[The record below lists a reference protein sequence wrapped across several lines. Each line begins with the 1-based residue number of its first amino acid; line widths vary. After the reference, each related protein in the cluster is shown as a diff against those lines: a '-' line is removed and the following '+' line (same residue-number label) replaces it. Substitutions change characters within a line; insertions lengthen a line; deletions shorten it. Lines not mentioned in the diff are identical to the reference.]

1 MRFASEGLQ
10 SAQRVRC
17 GRVCQTNRRG
27 GKHRQL
33 TTGRLHPDG
42 YRLPRT
48 HAASQLVGE
57 ALGNEMEEFMKLHVA
72 DLVKNY
78 GTQRALDGISLDL
91 PQGTRCLALIG
102 PSGGGKSTLLRHLG
116 GLELP
121 DGGSIEVNGNIL
133 SKNEN
138 ELRRFRR
145 RNGFLF
151 QGYNLFPHLTAM
163 QNIVLP
169 LVEVHGK
176 TAVEASDL
184 AVTNLER
191 FGLADHAAKLPV
203 QLSGGQQQRV
213 ALIRAMVAAPE
224 LLFLDEPTAALDP
237 EMTVEVLEL
246 VRELI
251 LGGQDVILCTHEMG
265 FARAVADAVAFVADG
280 KISECAAPEEFF
292 KTPKDSGVKRFLS
305 RVLEFK

>member
-1 MRFASEGLQ
+1 
-10 SAQRVRC
+10 
-17 GRVCQTNRRG
+17 
-27 GKHRQL
+27 
-33 TTGRLHPDG
+33 
-42 YRLPRT
+42 
-48 HAASQLVGE
+48 
-57 ALGNEMEEFMKLHVA
+57 MKLHVA
-72 DLVKNY
+72 DLVKSY
-78 GTQRALDGISLDL
+78 GTQRALDGLSLDL
-91 PQGTRCLALIG
+91 PGGTRCLALIG

-121 DGGSIEVNGNIL
+121 DAGSIEVNGSLL
-133 SKNEN
+133 SNNEN

-176 TAVEASDL
+176 TPAEANDL

-191 FGLADHAAKLPV
+191 FGLAHHSAKLSV

-265 FARAVADAVAFVADG
+265 FARAVADAVAFISDG
-280 KISECAAPEEFF
+280 KINECAGPEQLFN
-292 KTPKDSGVKRFLS
+292 TPVDSDVKRFLG
-305 RVLEFK
+305 RVLEFR

>member
-1 MRFASEGLQ
+1 
-10 SAQRVRC
+10 
-17 GRVCQTNRRG
+17 
-27 GKHRQL
+27 
-33 TTGRLHPDG
+33 
-42 YRLPRT
+42 
-48 HAASQLVGE
+48 
-57 ALGNEMEEFMKLHVA
+57 MKLHVTGV
-72 DLVKNY
+72 VKDY
-78 GTQRALDGISLDL
+78 GTQRALDGLSLDL
-91 PQGTRCLALIG
+91 PEGTRCLALIG

-121 DGGSIEVNGNIL
+121 DAGSIEVNGSLLSNI
-133 SKNEN
+133 EN
-138 ELRRFRR
+138 DLRRFRR
-145 RNGFLF
+145 KNGFLF
-151 QGYNLFPHLTAM
+151 QGYNLFPHLTAI

-176 TAVEASDL
+176 TPAEANDL

-191 FGLADHAAKLPV
+191 FGLAQHAAKLPV

-265 FARAVADAVAFVADG
+265 FARAVADVVAFVSAG
-280 KISECAAPEEFF
+280 RISECAGPEKLFN
-292 KTPKDSGVKRFLS
+292 TPVEADVKRFLG
-305 RVLEFK
+305 RVLEFR

>member
-1 MRFASEGLQ
+1 
-10 SAQRVRC
+10 
-17 GRVCQTNRRG
+17 
-27 GKHRQL
+27 
-33 TTGRLHPDG
+33 
-42 YRLPRT
+42 
-48 HAASQLVGE
+48 
-57 ALGNEMEEFMKLHVA
+57 MKLHVA
-72 DLVKNY
+72 DLVKSY
-78 GTQRALDGISLDL
+78 GSQRALDGLSLDL
-91 PQGTRCLALIG
+91 PENTRCLALIG

-121 DGGSIEVNGNIL
+121 DTGRIEVNGSLL
-133 SKNEN
+133 SDNEN
-138 ELRRFRR
+138 DLRSFRR

-176 TAVEASDL
+176 SPAEAGDL

-191 FGLADHAAKLPV
+191 FGLAPHASKLPV

-251 LGGQDVILCTHEMG
+251 HGGQDVILCTHEMG
-265 FARAVADAVAFVADG
+265 FACAVADAVAFVAAG
-280 KISECAAPEEFF
+280 KISECAPPGELFNAPQD
-292 KTPKDSGVKRFLS
+292 PDVKRFLG

>member
-1 MRFASEGLQ
+1 
-10 SAQRVRC
+10 
-17 GRVCQTNRRG
+17 
-27 GKHRQL
+27 
-33 TTGRLHPDG
+33 
-42 YRLPRT
+42 
-48 HAASQLVGE
+48 
-57 ALGNEMEEFMKLHVA
+57 MKLHVA

>member
-1 MRFASEGLQ
+1 
-10 SAQRVRC
+10 
-17 GRVCQTNRRG
+17 
-27 GKHRQL
+27 
-33 TTGRLHPDG
+33 
-42 YRLPRT
+42 
-48 HAASQLVGE
+48 
-57 ALGNEMEEFMKLHVA
+57 MKLHIA
-72 DLVKNY
+72 ALVKSY
-78 GTQRALDGISLDL
+78 GTQRALHGLSLDL
-91 PQGTRCLALIG
+91 PEGTRCLALIG

-121 DGGSIEVNGNIL
+121 DAGSIEVNGSLL

-176 TAVEASDL
+176 TPAEANDL

-191 FGLADHAAKLPV
+191 FGLAHHAAKLPV

-280 KISECAAPEEFF
+280 KISECATPDGLFNAPQD
-292 KTPKDSGVKRFLS
+292 PDVKRFLG
-305 RVLEFK
+305 RVLEFR

>member
-1 MRFASEGLQ
+1 
-10 SAQRVRC
+10 
-17 GRVCQTNRRG
+17 
-27 GKHRQL
+27 
-33 TTGRLHPDG
+33 
-42 YRLPRT
+42 
-48 HAASQLVGE
+48 
-57 ALGNEMEEFMKLHVA
+57 MKLDVSG
-72 DLVKNY
+72 LVKNY
-78 GTQRALDGISLDL
+78 GSQRALDGLSLAL
-91 PQGTRCLALIG
+91 PEGTRCLALIG

-121 DGGSIEVNGNIL
+121 DAGTIAVNGKFL
-133 SKNEN
+133 SSDETT
-138 ELRRFRR
+138 LRRFRR

-151 QGYNLFPHLTAM
+151 QGYNLFPHLTAR

-169 LVEVHGK
+169 LIEVHGK
-176 TAVEASDL
+176 TPAEANDL

-191 FGLADHAAKLPV
+191 FGLAPHADKLPV

-213 ALIRAMVAAPE
+213 ALIRSMVAAPE

-265 FARAVADAVAFVADG
+265 FARAVADAVAFVATG
-280 KISECAAPEEFF
+280 KILECAKPDGLFNTPQEPE
-292 KTPKDSGVKRFLS
+292 VKRFLS
-305 RVLEFK
+305 RVLEFR